1 MANSLMRGIK
11 AAIKARMVAVV
22 PGLVAATIHP
32 RRRNFGGLNE
42 AAFEALFC
50 DTTTGKLNGWEIEH
64 ESGSSTW
71 LATNHS
77 WDRRDTIVL
86 QGYYGVDDA
95 NDSENAFSML
105 VEGVI
110 EALNRD
116 QALGG
121 AVGVRTHG
129 TAQVRQY
136 GAAMF
141 GGRLCHYAEIA
152 ISIAWANQI
161 D

>member
-1 MANSLMRGIK
+1 MASLMRGIK
-11 AAIKARMVAVV
+11 AAIKARLVAVV
-22 PGLVAATIHP
+22 AGLSAGTIHV

-42 AAFEALFC
+42 AGFEALFC
-50 DTTTGKLNGWEIEH
+50 VASTGKLNGWEIEH
-64 ESGSSTW
+64 ESGTSTW
-71 LATNHS
+71 LATNRA

-121 AVGVRTHG
+121 SVGVRTHG

-152 ISIAWANQI
+152 ITVAWANQVT
-161 D
+161 